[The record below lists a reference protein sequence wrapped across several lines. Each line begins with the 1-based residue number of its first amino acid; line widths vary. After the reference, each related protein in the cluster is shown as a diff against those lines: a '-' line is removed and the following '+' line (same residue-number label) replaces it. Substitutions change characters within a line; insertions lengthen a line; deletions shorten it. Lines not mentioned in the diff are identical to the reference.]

1 MDVGNPQNRPNKET
15 TLYLVK
21 KGKFIYFVN
30 QLESTSNKMCKTSAE
45 LILRGDS
52 NVNYPNDNSRKHLL
66 DTLLVC
72 FSLFSTMK
80 FPTRIFNNSSS
91 LTGNI
96 YINTYRHDFSVHPL
110 TNGLSDHDAQ
120 IITLSNIFI
129 SIPRHVFYYTRKTD
143 SNSIS
148 KFTFLLIYKNW
159 EDVFLEKMSI

>member
-66 DTLLVC
+66 DGSRAEKGLQDGGERR
-72 FSLFSTMK
+72 SNPRRRYIGALF
-80 FPTRIFNNSSS
+80 
-91 LTGNI
+91 
-96 YINTYRHDFSVHPL
+96 
-110 TNGLSDHDAQ
+110 
-120 IITLSNIFI
+120 
-129 SIPRHVFYYTRKTD
+129 
-143 SNSIS
+143 
-148 KFTFLLIYKNW
+148 
-159 EDVFLEKMSI
+159 E